1 VRLSRYLRNRAIR
14 LTRRVASPMHR
25 WRLAHGPRTL
35 TLGQVRRRLE
45 LLLVAM
51 YAKPMRVSTVAA
63 SGEHEVG
70 LPPQLDASAGL
81 DDAAARYRLLALAQA
96 ARLARRDASTPPD
109 DLLARDLH
117 RLAES
122 AAAEHELVERV
133 PSLASPLAVLRF
145 NELAGRRR
153 KTGLSHTERR
163 VEAMLAALLASPPD
177 RVPSIIPICATPSES
192 RAWAEAT
199 AETIRRESGGR
210 SPYRPRNPMSYWGL
224 AWSRIAEPTDEPL
237 APSGGRGAAPDPSA
251 QSSARDDN
259 AARQTR
265 TDEASDDASQDDPG
279 GATEA
284 SDTGDEQSATITRSS
299 SAEASPVADEQERER
314 APSAPADAPDAPP
327 ELTLDEKRRGAQRPP
342 ADGIA
347 YPEWDEYGHR
357 LHEHGATVT
366 CSIGEEGDDAW
377 AADVLR
383 EHAPL
388 VRQVRD
394 RFAPLRAR
402 RLRLRRQRVGDELDL
417 EACVAAMTDRRIGVA
432 PSDRLY
438 QVVRTSRHTMAI
450 LLLVDTS
457 GSTATKLD
465 DGRTV
470 LDVERMTLLLAG
482 EALATLGDPYAMLSF
497 SGAGRHGVQVCTL
510 KDFAERD
517 LASARRRIAALAP
530 RDNTRLGA
538 AVRHATAM
546 LNAQPVQRRVLLVL
560 SDGQPNDVDWYQGAY
575 AIEDSRRALLDART
589 SGVHTFCLTV
599 EQEEMEYLPH
609 LFGPTGYRVLSRPD
623 QLPEALLG
631 VVVGMIRG

>member
-1 VRLSRYLRNRAIR
+1 
-14 LTRRVASPMHR
+14 MHR
-25 WRLAHGPRTL
+25 WRLAHAPRVL
-35 TLGQVRRRLE
+35 MLAQVRRRLE

-51 YAKPMRVSTVAA
+51 YGSPMVVRTVVTSTADDI
-63 SGEHEVG
+63 G
-70 LPPQLDASAGL
+70 LPPHLDATAGL
-81 DDAAARYRLLALAQA
+81 DDAAARYRVLALAQA
-96 ARLARRDASTPPD
+96 ARLARRDASMPPD

-122 AAAEHELVERV
+122 AAAERELVERV
-133 PSLASPLAVLRF
+133 PSLAAQLAVLRF

-153 KTGLSHTERR
+153 KIGLSHTERR
-163 VEAMLAALLASPPD
+163 VEAMLCTLLASPPEQI
-177 RVPSIIPICATPSES
+177 PSIIPSCATPSES

-199 AETIRRESGGR
+199 AEKILRESGGR

-224 AWSRIAEPTDEPL
+224 AWSRVAEPTDEPL
-237 APSGGRGAAPDPSA
+237 GAGGGGGAPDPSA
-251 QSSARDDN
+251 QSSARDEN

-265 TDEASDDASQDDPG
+265 SDDSADDDASQDAPG
-279 GATEA
+279 RTSDA
-284 SDTGDEQSATITRSS
+284 SDVADDQSATLVRSAREES
-299 SAEASPVADEQERER
+299 SPSANEQREREQ
-314 APSAPADAPDAPP
+314 APSAPADAPEAPP
-327 ELTLDEKRRGAQRPP
+327 ELTLDEQRRGARPP
-342 ADGIA
+342 AEGIA

-366 CSIGEEGDDAW
+366 CAVADEGDDAW
-377 AADVLR
+377 AAEVLR

-417 EACVAAMTDRRIGVA
+417 EACVAALTDRRIGIA

-450 LLLVDTS
+450 MLLVDTS

-497 SGAGRHGVQVCTL
+497 SGAGRHGVQVCTI

-575 AIEDSRRALLDART
+575 AVEDSRRAILDARA

-599 EQEEMEYLPH
+599 EQEEMEYLPY
-609 LFGPTGYRVLSRPD
+609 LFGPTGYRVLSRPE
-623 QLPEALLG
+623 QLPEALLS
-631 VVVGMIRG
+631 VVVGMIRARQPHPALSTT

>member
-1 VRLSRYLRNRAIR
+1 
-14 LTRRVASPMHR
+14 
-25 WRLAHGPRTL
+25 
-35 TLGQVRRRLE
+35 
-45 LLLVAM
+45 M
-51 YAKPMRVSTVAA
+51 YDVPMRVSTVAT
-63 SGEHEVG
+63 SGEHGIG
-70 LPPQLDASAGL
+70 LPPQLDASQGV

-96 ARLARRDASTPPD
+96 ARLARRDASAPPE

-122 AAAEHELVERV
+122 AAAERELVERV
-133 PSLASPLAVLRF
+133 PSLAAPLAVLRF
-145 NELAGRRR
+145 NELAGRGRR
-153 KTGLSHTERR
+153 SGLSHTERC
-163 VEAMLAALLASPPD
+163 VEAMLCTLLASPPD
-177 RVPSIIPICATPSES
+177 QIPSIIPTCATASES

-199 AETIRRESGGR
+199 AATIRRESGGR

-224 AWSRIAEPTDEPL
+224 AWSRVAEPTDEPL
-237 APSGGRGAAPDPSA
+237 GAGGGGGSPDPSA

-259 AARQTR
+259 AVRQSR
-265 TDEASDDASQDDPG
+265 TDDASDDASEDGG
-279 GATEA
+279 GATESGDA
-284 SDTGDEQSATITRSS
+284 SDEQSATLVRS
-299 SAEASPVADEQERER
+299 SAEASTIEDESEREH
-314 APSAPADAPDAPP
+314 APSAPADVPDALP
-327 ELTLDEKRRGAQRPP
+327 EPTLDEERRGAQRPP
-342 ADGIA
+342 ADGIT

-366 CSIGEEGDDAW
+366 CSIADEGDAAW
-377 AADVLR
+377 ADEVLR

-417 EACVAAMTDRRIGVA
+417 EACVAALTDRRIGVA

-450 LLLVDTS
+450 MLLVDTS

-497 SGAGRHGVQVCTL
+497 SGAGRHGVQVCTI

-517 LASARRRIAALAP
+517 LSSARRRIAALAP
-530 RDNTRLGA
+530 HDNTRLGA
-538 AVRHATAM
+538 AVRHATTV

-575 AIEDSRRALLDART
+575 AVEDSRRAILDARAA
-589 SGVHTFCLTV
+589 GVHTFCLTV
-599 EQEEMEYLPH
+599 EQEEMEYLPY
-609 LFGPTGYRVLSRPD
+609 LFGPTGYRVLSRPE
-623 QLPEALLG
+623 QLPGALLG

>member
-25 WRLAHGPRTL
+25 WRLAHAPRVL
-35 TLGQVRRRLE
+35 TLAQVRRRLE
-45 LLLVAM
+45 LLIVAM
-51 YAKPMRVSTVAA
+51 YDAPMHVAKVATA
-63 SGEHEVG
+63 AEQDIG

-81 DDAAARYRLLALAQA
+81 DDAVARYRVLALAQA
-96 ARLARRDASTPPD
+96 ARLARRDASTLPD

-122 AAAEHELVERV
+122 AAAERELVERV
-133 PSLASPLAVLRF
+133 PSLAAPLGVLRF

-163 VEAMLAALLASPPD
+163 VEAMLCTLLASPPD
-177 RVPSIIPICATPSES
+177 QIPSIIPSCATPSES
-192 RAWAEAT
+192 RAWAEAM
-199 AETIRRESGGR
+199 AERIRRESGGR

-224 AWSRIAEPTDEPL
+224 AWSRVAEPTDEPL
-237 APSGGRGAAPDPSA
+237 GAGGGGGAPDPSA
-251 QSSARDDN
+251 QSSARDDD
-259 AARQTR
+259 AIRQSR
-265 TDEASDDASQDDPG
+265 TDDASNDDAAQDTPG
-279 GATEA
+279 STTDAGDAVDDQNATLVR
-284 SDTGDEQSATITRSS
+284 SARE
-299 SAEASPVADEQERER
+299 EASPAASEEHEH
-314 APSAPADAPDAPP
+314 APNAPADAPDAPP
-327 ELTLDEKRRGAQRPP
+327 ELALDEQRRGAQRPP
-342 ADGIA
+342 AEGIA

-366 CSIGEEGDDAW
+366 CSVADEGDGAW
-377 AADVLR
+377 ADEVLR

-417 EACVAAMTDRRIGVA
+417 EACVAALTDRRIGIA

-450 LLLVDTS
+450 MLLVDTS

-497 SGAGRHGVQVCTL
+497 SGAGRHGVQVCTI

-575 AIEDSRRALLDART
+575 AVEDSRRAILDART

-599 EQEEMEYLPH
+599 EQEEMEYLPY
-609 LFGPTGYRVLSRPD
+609 LFGPTGYRVLSRPE
-623 QLPEALLG
+623 QLPAALLG

>member
-1 VRLSRYLRNRAIR
+1 MRLQRYLRNRAIR
-14 LTRRVASPMHR
+14 LTRRIASPMHR
-25 WRLAHGPRTL
+25 WRLAHAARTVML
-35 TLGQVRRRLE
+35 DQVRRRLE
-45 LLLVAM
+45 LLLAAM
-51 YAKPMRVSTVAA
+51 YGVPMAVRSVVTAA
-63 SGEHEVG
+63 DTDIG
-70 LPPQLDASAGL
+70 LPPHLDASAGL
-81 DDAAARYRLLALAQA
+81 DDAIARYRLLALAQA

-122 AAAEHELVERV
+122 AAAERELVERV
-133 PSLASPLAVLRF
+133 PSIAAPLAVLRF
-145 NELAGRRR
+145 AELAGRRR
-153 KTGLSHTERR
+153 TSGLSHTERR

-177 RVPSIIPICATPSES
+177 QIPSSIPTCATPSES
-192 RAWAEAT
+192 RAWASVT
-199 AETIRRESGGR
+199 ADAIRRESGGR
-210 SPYRPRNPMSYWGL
+210 SPYRPRNPMSLWGL
-224 AWSRIAEPTDEPL
+224 AWSHYAEPTDDPFT
-237 APSGGRGAAPDPSA
+237 PSGGGGSSPDPSA
-251 QSSARDDN
+251 QSSTRAEN
-259 AARQTR
+259 ATR
-265 TDEASDDASQDDPG
+265 RTRADDASGDDASESTSG
-279 GATEA
+279 GTDA
-284 SDTGDEQSATITRSS
+284 SDAVDEQSATLVRSS
-299 SAEASPVADEQERER
+299 SMESSQGASEQEREQ
-314 APSAPADAPDAPP
+314 APSAPSETPEAPP
-327 ELTLDEKRRGAQRPP
+327 ELLVEEKRRGAQRPP

-357 LHEHGATVT
+357 LHDQGATVT
-366 CSIGEEGDDAW
+366 CSVGDEGDDAW
-377 AADVLR
+377 AAEVLR

-417 EACVAAMTDRRIGVA
+417 EACVAALTDRRIGVA

-450 LLLVDTS
+450 MLLVDTS
-457 GSTATKLD
+457 GSTATKLE

-482 EALATLGDPYAMLSF
+482 EALATLGDPFAMLSF
-497 SGAGRHGVQVCTL
+497 SGAGRHGVQVCTI

-538 AVRHATAM
+538 AVRHATAV
-546 LNAQPVQRRVLLVL
+546 LNAQPAQRRVLLVL
-560 SDGQPNDVDWYQGAY
+560 SDGQPNDIDWYQGAY
-575 AIEDSRRALLDART
+575 AIEDSRRALLDARN

-623 QLPEALLG
+623 QLPKALLG
-631 VVVGMIRG
+631 VVVGMIRS

>member
-1 VRLSRYLRNRAIR
+1 VRLHRYLRNRAIR
-14 LTRRVASPMHR
+14 LTRRVAAPMYR
-25 WRLAHGPRTL
+25 WRLAHAPRTL
-35 TLGQVRRRLE
+35 TLDQVRRRLE

-51 YAKPMRVSTVAA
+51 YGTPMTVRSVVTSTAA
-63 SGEHEVG
+63 DVG

-81 DDAAARYRLLALAQA
+81 DDAIARYRLLALAQA
-96 ARLARRDASTPPD
+96 ARLARRDASTPPAT
-109 DLLARDLH
+109 LLARDLH

-122 AAAEHELVERV
+122 AAAERELVERV
-133 PSLASPLAVLRF
+133 PSLGASLAVLRF
-145 NELAGRRR
+145 NELAGRRS
-153 KTGLSHTERR
+153 TSGLSHTERR
-163 VEAMLAALLASPPD
+163 VEAMLGALLASPPD
-177 RVPSIIPICATPSES
+177 QIPSIIPTCATPSES

-199 AETIRRESGGR
+199 AEQILGESGGR
-210 SPYRPRNPMSYWGL
+210 SPYRPRNPMSLWGL
-224 AWSRIAEPTDEPL
+224 AWSHYAEPSDELFSP
-237 APSGGRGAAPDPSA
+237 GGGGGSRPDPSA
-251 QSSARDDN
+251 QPSARDDN
-259 AARQTR
+259 ATRRAR
-265 TDEASDDASQDDPG
+265 TDDASSDDASQDTPG
-279 GATEA
+279 GVTDA
-284 SDTGDEQSATITRSS
+284 SDAVDEQSATLVRSS
-299 SAEASPVADEQERER
+299 STESSQEANEPERT
-314 APSAPADAPDAPP
+314 PSAPADAPESPP
-327 ELTLDEKRRGAQRPP
+327 ELALDEKGRSAPRPP
-342 ADGIA
+342 SDGIA

-357 LHEHGATVT
+357 LHEHGATVS
-366 CSIGEEGDDAW
+366 CSIADEGDDAW
-377 AADVLR
+377 AAEVLR

-402 RLRLRRQRVGDELDL
+402 RMRLRRQRVGDELDL
-417 EACVAAMTDRRIGVA
+417 EACVAALTDRRIGVA

-465 DGRTV
+465 DGRSV

-510 KDFAERD
+510 KDFAEHD
-517 LASARRRIAALAP
+517 LSSARRRIAALAP

-538 AVRHATAM
+538 AVRHATAV
-546 LNAQPVQRRVLLVL
+546 LNEQPAQRRVLLVL

-575 AIEDSRRALLDART
+575 AVEDSRRAVLDARA

-609 LFGPTGYRVLSRPD
+609 LFGPTGYRILSRPA

>member
-1 VRLSRYLRNRAIR
+1 VRLHRYLRNRAIR

-25 WRLAHGPRTL
+25 WRLAHAPRTL
-35 TLGQVRRRLE
+35 TLDHVRRRLE

-51 YAKPMRVSTVAA
+51 YDMPIAVRSVLTAPDSD
-63 SGEHEVG
+63 VG

-81 DDAAARYRLLALAQA
+81 DDAIARYRLLALAQA
-96 ARLARRDASTPPD
+96 ARLARRDASAPPD
-109 DLLARDLH
+109 ELLARDLH

-122 AAAEHELVERV
+122 AAAERELVERV
-133 PSLASPLAVLRF
+133 PSLSAPLALLRF
-145 NELAGRRR
+145 AELAGRRR
-153 KTGLSHTERR
+153 KSGLSHTERR
-163 VEAMLAALLASPPD
+163 VEAMLATLLASPPD
-177 RVPSIIPICATPSES
+177 QVPSIIPICATPSES
-192 RAWAEAT
+192 RAWAIAKADE
-199 AETIRRESGGR
+199 ILRESGGR
-210 SPYRPRNPMSYWGL
+210 SPYRPRNPMGLWGL
-224 AWSRIAEPTDEPL
+224 AWSHYAEPTDEPFS
-237 APSGGRGAAPDPSA
+237 PGGGGGSSPDPSA
-251 QSSARDDN
+251 QSSARADN
-259 AARQTR
+259 AARRTR
-265 TDEASDDASQDDPG
+265 ADDASDDNASESTSG
-279 GATEA
+279 GTDA
-284 SDTGDEQSATITRSS
+284 SDAVDEQSAMRVRSS
-299 SAEASPVADEQERER
+299 SADAVPSANEHQH
-314 APSAPADAPDAPP
+314 APSAPADTPEAPP
-327 ELTLDEKRRGAQRPP
+327 ELTLDEKGRRTPRPP

-357 LHEHGATVT
+357 LHDHGATVS
-366 CSIGEEGDDAW
+366 CSVADEGDDAW

-417 EACVAAMTDRRIGVA
+417 EACVAALTDRRIGVA

-457 GSTATKLD
+457 GSTATKLG

-497 SGAGRHGVQVCTL
+497 SGAGRHGVQVCTI

-517 LASARRRIAALAP
+517 LAHARRRIAALAP
-530 RDNTRLGA
+530 HDNTRLGA

-575 AIEDSRRALLDART
+575 AVEDSRRAILDARA

-599 EQEEMEYLPH
+599 EQEEMDYLPH
-609 LFGPTGYRVLSRPD
+609 LFGPTGYRVLSRPE

-631 VVVGMIRG
+631 VVVGMIRS

>member
-1 VRLSRYLRNRAIR
+1 MRLHRYLRNRAIR

-25 WRLAHGPRTL
+25 WRLAHAPRTL
-35 TLGQVRRRLE
+35 TLDQVRRRLE

-51 YAKPMRVSTVAA
+51 YGTSMRVSTVVS
-63 SGEHEVG
+63 SGENDIG
-70 LPPQLDASAGL
+70 LPPQLDASEGL
-81 DDAAARYRLLALAQA
+81 DDAATRYRVLALAQA
-96 ARLARRDASTPPD
+96 ARLARSDTSTPPD
-109 DLLARDLH
+109 DLLTRDLF

-122 AAAEHELVERV
+122 AAAERELVERV
-133 PSLASPLAVLRF
+133 PSLGAPLAVLRF
-145 NELAGRRR
+145 NELAGRR

-163 VEAMLAALLASPPD
+163 VETMLRTLLASPPD
-177 RVPSIIPICATPSES
+177 RIPPIIPACATPSES
-192 RAWAEAT
+192 RTWAEAT
-199 AETIRRESGGR
+199 AANLRRESGGR

-224 AWSRIAEPTDEPL
+224 GWSRVAEPTDEPL
-237 APSGGRGAAPDPSA
+237 GAGGGGGSPDPSA
-251 QSSARDDN
+251 RSSARDDK
-259 AARQTR
+259 AARRAR
-265 TDEASDDASQDDPG
+265 TDDTSDDASEDTG
-279 GATEA
+279 GATEETDA
-284 SDTGDEQSATITRSS
+284 ADERRATLAKSS
-299 SAEASPVADEQERER
+299 STESSQVAEEHES
-314 APSAPADAPDAPP
+314 APSAPADAPEPPP
-327 ELTLDEKRRGAQRPP
+327 ELSLDEKRGGAQRPP

-366 CSIGEEGDDAW
+366 CSVADEGDAAW
-377 AADVLR
+377 AAEVLR

-417 EACVAAMTDRRIGVA
+417 EACVAALTDRRIGVA

-450 LLLVDTS
+450 MLLVDTS

-497 SGAGRHGVQVCTL
+497 SGAGRHGVQVCTI

-546 LNAQPVQRRVLLVL
+546 LDAQPVQRRVLLVL
-560 SDGQPNDVDWYQGAY
+560 SDGQPNDVDWYQGTY
-575 AIEDSRRALLDART
+575 AIEDSRRAILDARAA
-589 SGVHTFCLTV
+589 GVHTFCLTV
-599 EQEEMEYLPH
+599 EQEEMEYLPY
-609 LFGPTGYRVLSRPD
+609 LFGRTGYRVLSRPE

>member
-1 VRLSRYLRNRAIR
+1 MRLSRYLRNRAIR

-25 WRLAHGPRTL
+25 WRLAHGPRLL

-51 YAKPMRVSTVAA
+51 YGTPMAVRSVVTSTADDI
-63 SGEHEVG
+63 G
-70 LPPQLDASAGL
+70 LPAQLDASAGPEE
-81 DDAAARYRLLALAQA
+81 AAARYRLLALAQA

-122 AAAEHELVERV
+122 AAAERELVERV
-133 PSLASPLAVLRF
+133 PSLAAPLAVLRF
-145 NELAGRRR
+145 NELAGRNKRI
-153 KTGLSHTERR
+153 GLTRTERR

-177 RVPSIIPICATPSES
+177 QLPSSIPLCGTPSDS
-192 RAWAEAT
+192 CAWAEAT
-199 AETIRRESGGR
+199 AEKIRRESGGR

-224 AWSRIAEPTDEPL
+224 AWSRVAEPTDEPL
-237 APSGGRGAAPDPSA
+237 GPSGGRGAAPDPSA
-251 QSSARDDN
+251 QSSARDDD

-265 TDEASDDASQDDPG
+265 TDDASDEASQDDPG
-279 GATEA
+279 GASEA
-284 SDTGDEQSATITRSS
+284 SDAVDEQSATITRSS
-299 SAEASPVADEQERER
+299 SAEASPAADDEREH
-314 APSAPADAPDAPP
+314 APSAPADAPEAPP
-327 ELTLDEKRRGAQRPP
+327 ELTLDEQRRGAQRPP
-342 ADGIA
+342 AEGIA

-366 CSIGEEGDDAW
+366 CAIGEEGDDAW
-377 AADVLR
+377 AAEVLR

-417 EACVAAMTDRRIGVA
+417 EACVAALTDRRIGVA

-438 QVVRTSRHTMAI
+438 QVVRSSRHTMAI

-497 SGAGRHGVQVCTL
+497 SGAGRHGVQVCTI

-517 LASARRRIAALAP
+517 LLHARRRIAALAP

-538 AVRHATAM
+538 AVRHATAV

-575 AIEDSRRALLDART
+575 AVEDSRRAILDARA

-599 EQEEMEYLPH
+599 EQEEMEYLPY
-609 LFGPTGYRVLSRPD
+609 LFGPTGYRVLSRPE
-623 QLPEALLG
+623 QLPGALLG
-631 VVVGMIRG
+631 VVAGMIRA

>member
-1 VRLSRYLRNRAIR
+1 MRLHRYLRNRAIR

-25 WRLAHGPRTL
+25 WRLAHASHTL
-35 TLGQVRRRLE
+35 TLDQVRRRLE

-51 YAKPMRVSTVAA
+51 YGTPMRVASVAMA
-63 SGEHEVG
+63 GDSDVG
-70 LPPQLDASAGL
+70 LPPQFDASAGL
-81 DDAAARYRLLALAQA
+81 DDAIARYRLLALAQA

-122 AAAEHELVERV
+122 AAAERELVERV
-133 PSLASPLAVLRF
+133 PSLGAPLALLRYA
-145 NELAGRRR
+145 ELAGRRK

-163 VEAMLAALLASPPD
+163 AEALLAALLASPPD
-177 RVPSIIPICATPSES
+177 QIPSIIPTCATPSES

-199 AETIRRESGGR
+199 AEKILSESGGR
-210 SPYRPRNPMSYWGL
+210 SPYRPRNPMSLWGL
-224 AWSRIAEPTDEPL
+224 AWSHYAEPTDEPFS
-237 APSGGRGAAPDPSA
+237 PSGGGGSSPDPSG
-251 QSSARDDN
+251 QSSARADN
-259 AARQTR
+259 ATRRAR
-265 TDEASDDASQDDPG
+265 EDDASHEGSQSTPDGTDAG
-279 GATEA
+279 D
-284 SDTGDEQSATITRSS
+284 SVDEQSATLVRSS
-299 SAEASPVADEQERER
+299 SASAAPAHDREH
-314 APSAPADAPDAPP
+314 APSAPADTPEASP
-327 ELTLDEKRRGAQRPP
+327 ELTLDESGRRAPRPP

-366 CSIGEEGDDAW
+366 CSLAGEGDDAW
-377 AADVLR
+377 AAEVLH

-417 EACVAAMTDRRIGVA
+417 EACVAALTDRRIGVA

-497 SGAGRHGVQVCTL
+497 SGAGRHGVQVCTI
-510 KDFAERD
+510 KDFAEHD
-517 LASARRRIAALAP
+517 LARARRRIASLAP

-538 AVRHATAM
+538 AVRHATAV

-575 AIEDSRRALLDART
+575 AVEDSRRAILDARA

-599 EQEEMEYLPH
+599 EQEETEYLPH

-631 VVVGMIRG
+631 VVVGMIRS

>member
-1 VRLSRYLRNRAIR
+1 MYDAPMPVRSVVTA
-14 LTRRVASPMHR
+14 T
-25 WRLAHGPRTL
+25 
-35 TLGQVRRRLE
+35 
-45 LLLVAM
+45 
-51 YAKPMRVSTVAA
+51 AA
-63 SGEHEVG
+63 DVG

-81 DDAAARYRLLALAQA
+81 DDAIARYRLLALAQA
-96 ARLARRDASTPPD
+96 ARLARRDTSTPPD

-122 AAAEHELVERV
+122 AAAERELVERV
-133 PSLASPLAVLRF
+133 PSLCAPLALLRYA
-145 NELAGRRR
+145 ELAGRRR
-153 KTGLSHTERR
+153 KSGLSHTERR

-177 RVPSIIPICATPSES
+177 QIPSIIPTCATPSES

-199 AETIRRESGGR
+199 AEKILRESGGR
-210 SPYRPRNPMSYWGL
+210 SPYRPRNPMSLWGL
-224 AWSRIAEPTDEPL
+224 AWSHYAEPTDEPFS
-237 APSGGRGAAPDPSA
+237 PGGGGGSSPDPSA
-251 QSSARDDN
+251 QSSARADN
-259 AARQTR
+259 ATRRARS
-265 TDEASDDASQDDPG
+265 DESSHDDASQSTPG
-279 GATEA
+279 GNDAG
-284 SDTGDEQSATITRSS
+284 DTADDRSATLVRSS
-299 SAEASPVADEQERER
+299 SMESSQGANEHENQRT
-314 APSAPADAPDAPP
+314 PSAPADTPEAPL
-327 ELTLDEKRRGAQRPP
+327 ELTLDERGKRAPRPP

-357 LHEHGATVT
+357 LHEHGATVS
-366 CSIGEEGDDAW
+366 CSIADEGDEAW
-377 AADVLR
+377 AAEVLR

-417 EACVAAMTDRRIGVA
+417 EACVAALTDRRIGVA

-450 LLLVDTS
+450 MLLVDTS

-497 SGAGRHGVQVCTL
+497 SGAGRHGVQVCTI
-510 KDFAERD
+510 KDFAEHD
-517 LASARRRIAALAP
+517 LSSARRRIASLAP

-538 AVRHATAM
+538 AVRHATAV

-575 AIEDSRRALLDART
+575 AIEDSRRAILDART

-609 LFGPTGYRVLSRPD
+609 LFGPTGYRVLSRPE

-631 VVVGMIRG
+631 VVAGMIRG

>member
-14 LTRRVASPMHR
+14 LTRRLATPMHR
-25 WRLAHGPRTL
+25 WRLAHASRTL
-35 TLGQVRRRLE
+35 ALGQVRRRLE

-51 YAKPMRVSTVAA
+51 YGAPMAVRPVVTSAA
-63 SGEHEVG
+63 NDIG
-70 LPPQLDASAGL
+70 LPPQLDASEGL

-96 ARLARRDASTPPD
+96 ARLVRRDASTPPD
-109 DLLARDLH
+109 DPLARDLH

-122 AAAEHELVERV
+122 AAAERELVERV
-133 PSLASPLAVLRF
+133 PALAAPLGVLRF
-145 NELAGRRR
+145 NELAGRLR
-153 KTGLSHTERR
+153 KSGLSRSERR

-177 RVPSIIPICATPSES
+177 RIPPIIPRCATPRES
-192 RAWAEAT
+192 RAWAVAM
-199 AETIRRESGGR
+199 AEEIRRESDGR

-224 AWSRIAEPTDEPL
+224 AWSRVADPTDEL
-237 APSGGRGAAPDPSA
+237 LVPSGGRGAAPDPSA
-251 QSSARDDN
+251 QSSKPADD
-259 AARQTR
+259 AARQAR
-265 TDEASDDASQDDPG
+265 TDDASAD
-279 GATEA
+279 A
-284 SDTGDEQSATITRSS
+284 SDTPGDATDAGDVMDEQHATHARSATMDSTR
-299 SAEASPVADEQERER
+299 ASDERES
-314 APSAPADAPDAPP
+314 APNAPADAPDAPP
-327 ELTLDEKRRGAQRPP
+327 ELTVDEKRRGAQRPP
-342 ADGIA
+342 AEGIA
-347 YPEWDEYGHR
+347 YPEWDEYGHQLR
-357 LHEHGATVT
+357 EHGATVT
-366 CSIGEEGDDAW
+366 CAVGDEGGDAW
-377 AADVLR
+377 AAEVLR

-417 EACVAAMTDRRIGVA
+417 EACVAALTDRRIGIA

-497 SGAGRHGVQVCTL
+497 SGAGRHGVQVCTI

-517 LASARRRIAALAP
+517 LAGARRRIAALAP
-530 RDNTRLGA
+530 RENTRLGA
-538 AVRHATAM
+538 AVRHATAV

-575 AIEDSRRALLDART
+575 AVEDSRRAILDARS

-599 EQEEMEYLPH
+599 EQEEMEYLPY
-609 LFGPTGYRVLSRPD
+609 LFGPTGYRVLSRPE

-631 VVVGMIRG
+631 VVVGMIRA